1 MPKKSP
7 GKPRRRP
14 AKSQRGRKDSPA
26 ALVFFA
32 GVAVAAIILFFGY
45 AFFYLPDQKA
55 PKTSAPQAQNQAQTK
70 APAPGAPAQP
80 APEKPAAAPET
91 PPAAPAAAPAQA
103 PAPAT
108 PAPPGPTPATPTTPA
123 QPEPPLK
130 PGSPRLTIVID
141 DLGGSLDQARE
152 LLDLGLPVT
161 FSIMP
166 NLPHT
171 RDIDAM
177 AAKAGMEVILH
188 QPMDA
193 HGSAPQAAGT
203 LRSGMTVPE
212 TAAILAGHLAQ
223 VPHAVGVSNHT
234 GSKATE
240 DAVLMAAV
248 MAELKGRGLFFLDS
262 LTTAKSVAGKEAVK
276 SQVPTL
282 SRTVFLD
289 NERGQQP
296 TLLILAQA
304 EKEARAK
311 GRAVAI
317 GHPYPETIAA
327 LAAWDIRRDKSIA
340 LVTLSRQLKG
350 N

>member
-1 MPKKSP
+1 MTKKSP
-7 GKPRRRP
+7 GKPRRRS
-14 AKSQRGRKDSPA
+14 AKPQRGRKNTPA

-32 GVAVAAIILFFGY
+32 GAAVAAIILFFAY
-45 AFFYLPDQKA
+45 AFYYLPGQQA
-55 PKTSAPQAQNQAQTK
+55 PKTQAAKT
-70 APAPGAPAQP
+70 A
-80 APEKPAAAPET
+80 
-91 PPAAPAAAPAQA
+91 AQA
-103 PAPAT
+103 PAPAKVPAT
-108 PAPPGPTPATPTTPA
+108 PAPAAPAQTPAPAKTPPEQQDQQSAPPQAPAAA

-141 DLGGSLDQARE
+141 DLGGSLDQARD

-171 RDIDAM
+171 RDIDDM

-193 HGSAPQAAGT
+193 RGT
-203 LRSGMTVPE
+203 ATQPVGALRSGMTVPE
-212 TAAILAGHLAQ
+212 TAAILAAHLGQ
-223 VPHAVGVSNHT
+223 VPHAAGVSNHT

-240 DAVLMAAV
+240 DALLMAAV
-248 MAELKGRGLFFLDS
+248 MAGLKGRGLFFLDS
-262 LTTAKSVAGKEAVK
+262 LTSAKSVAGKEAAK
-276 SQVPTL
+276 AQVPNI

-296 TLLILAQA
+296 ALLMLAQA

-327 LAAWDIRRDKSIA
+327 LASWNIRRDKSIA
-340 LVTLSRQLKG
+340 LVTLGRLVKG

>member
-1 MPKKSP
+1 MPQKSP

-32 GVAVAAIILFFGY
+32 GVAVAAILLFFGY

-55 PKTSAPQAQNQAQTK
+55 PKTPAPQAHTPAQTK
-70 APAPGAPAQP
+70 APAP
-80 APEKPAAAPET
+80 APEKTAASPET
-91 PPAAPAAAPAQA
+91 PPAVSAQ
-103 PAPAT
+103 APAT
-108 PAPPGPTPATPTTPA
+108 PAAPAVTAPATPA
-123 QPEPPLK
+123 QPELPLK

-141 DLGGSLDQARE
+141 DLGGSLDQARD

-171 RDIDAM
+171 REVDAM

-203 LRSGMTVPE
+203 LRAGMTVPE
-212 TAAILAGHLAQ
+212 TAAILAAHLAQ

-248 MAELKGRGLFFLDS
+248 MTDLKGRGVFFLDS
-262 LTTAKSVAGKEAVK
+262 LTSAKSVAGKEAAK
-276 SQVPTL
+276 SQVPNL
-282 SRTVFLD
+282 ARTVFLD

-296 TLLILAQA
+296 ALLMLAQA

>member
-14 AKSQRGRKDSPA
+14 AKSQRGRKDTPA

-55 PKTSAPQAQNQAQTK
+55 PKTPTAQTK
-70 APAPGAPAQP
+70 APAPAAPAAP
-80 APEKPAAAPET
+80 APGTPAPAPTPEKPAASPDT
-91 PPAAPAAAPAQA
+91 PPTAPAATAPA
-103 PAPAT
+103 
-108 PAPPGPTPATPTTPA
+108 TPA

-130 PGSPRLTIVID
+130 AGSPRLTIVID
-141 DLGGSLDQARE
+141 DLGGSLEQARD

-171 RDIDAM
+171 KDVDAM

-203 LRSGMTVPE
+203 LRTGMTVPE
-212 TAAILAGHLAQ
+212 TAAILAAHLAQ
-223 VPHAVGVSNHT
+223 APHAVGVSNHT

-248 MAELKGRGLFFLDS
+248 MADLKGRGLFFLDS
-262 LTTAKSVAGKEAVK
+262 LTSAKSVAGKEAAK
-276 SQVPTL
+276 AQVPTL

-296 TLLILAQA
+296 TLLMLAQA

>member
-14 AKSQRGRKDSPA
+14 AKSQRGRKDTPA

-32 GVAVAAIILFFGY
+32 GVAVAAILLFFGY
-45 AFFYLPDQKA
+45 AFFYLPEQKA
-55 PKTSAPQAQNQAQTK
+55 PKSPAPQAQTK
-70 APAPGAPAQP
+70 APATAS
-80 APEKPAAAPET
+80 APEKPAAPPES
-91 PPAAPAAAPAQA
+91 PPAAPAATPAQA
-103 PAPAT
+103 PAPA
-108 PAPPGPTPATPTTPA
+108 APPA
-123 QPEPPLK
+123 QPEPALK

-141 DLGGSLDQARE
+141 DLGGSLEQAKD

-171 RDIDAM
+171 KDVDAM
-177 AAKAGMEVILH
+177 AAKAGIEVILH

-212 TAAILAGHLAQ
+212 TAAILAAHLAQ
-223 VPHAVGVSNHT
+223 VPHAVGISNHT

-248 MAELKGRGLFFLDS
+248 MADLKGRGLFFLDS
-262 LTTAKSVAGKEAVK
+262 LTSAKSVAGKEAAK
-276 SQVPTL
+276 AQVPTL

-296 TLLILAQA
+296 TLLMLAQA

>member
-14 AKSQRGRKDSPA
+14 AKSQRGRKDTPA

-55 PKTSAPQAQNQAQTK
+55 PKTPAPQAQTK
-70 APAPGAPAQP
+70 APAPASPAVQAPVTP
-80 APEKPAAAPET
+80 APTPEKPAASSDTSPT
-91 PPAAPAAAPAQA
+91 APAATAPA
-103 PAPAT
+103 
-108 PAPPGPTPATPTTPA
+108 TPA

-130 PGSPRLTIVID
+130 AGSPRLTIVID
-141 DLGGSLDQARE
+141 DLGGSLDQAKD

-171 RDIDAM
+171 KEVDAM

-212 TAAILAGHLAQ
+212 TAAILAAHLAQ

-248 MAELKGRGLFFLDS
+248 MADLKGRGLFFLDS
-262 LTTAKSVAGKEAVK
+262 LTSAKSVAGKEAAK
-276 SQVPTL
+276 AQIPTL

-296 TLLILAQA
+296 TLLMLAQA

>member
-32 GVAVAAIILFFGY
+32 GVAVAAILLFFGY

-55 PKTSAPQAQNQAQTK
+55 PKTPAPQAQQAK
-70 APAPGAPAQP
+70 APATPNAPAAQAPGTPSP
-80 APEKPAAAPET
+80 APEKPAAPPET
-91 PPAAPAAAPAQA
+91 PQAVPAAT
-103 PAPAT
+103 APAT
-108 PAPPGPTPATPTTPA
+108 PPV

-141 DLGGSLDQARE
+141 DLGGSLEQARD

-171 RDIDAM
+171 KEVDAM

-193 HGSAPQAAGT
+193 HGSSPQAAGT

-212 TAAILAGHLAQ
+212 TAAILAAHLVQ
-223 VPHAVGVSNHT
+223 TPHAVGVSNHT

-240 DAVLMAAV
+240 DAVLMTAV
-248 MAELKGRGLFFLDS
+248 MADLKGRGLFFLDS
-262 LTTAKSVAGKEAVK
+262 LTSAKSVAGKEAVK

-282 SRTVFLD
+282 ARTVFLD

-296 TLLILAQA
+296 TLLMLAQA

>member
-32 GVAVAAIILFFGY
+32 GVAVAAILLFFGY

-55 PKTSAPQAQNQAQTK
+55 PKTPAPQAQSKTP
-70 APAPGAPAQP
+70 APASPAAPVPGAPAPAP
-80 APEKPAAAPET
+80 APEKTAASPET
-91 PPAAPAAAPAQA
+91 PPAAPAVTAPA
-103 PAPAT
+103 
-108 PAPPGPTPATPTTPA
+108 TPA

-130 PGSPRLTIVID
+130 PGGPRLTIVID
-141 DLGGSLDQARE
+141 DLGGSLEQARD

-171 RDIDAM
+171 REVDAM

-212 TAAILAGHLAQ
+212 TAAILAAHLAQ

-248 MAELKGRGLFFLDS
+248 MADLKGRGLFFLDS
-262 LTTAKSVAGKEAVK
+262 LTSAKSVAGKEAAK

-296 TLLILAQA
+296 TLLMLAQA

>member
-55 PKTSAPQAQNQAQTK
+55 PKTPAPQAQTK
-70 APAPGAPAQP
+70 APAPQSPATAA
-80 APEKPAAAPET
+80 APEKPAASPET
-91 PPAAPAAAPAQA
+91 PPAAPAAAPAPT
-103 PAPAT
+103 PAPA
-108 PAPPGPTPATPTTPA
+108 APPA

-130 PGSPRLTIVID
+130 VGSPRLTIVID
-141 DLGGSLDQARE
+141 DLGGSLDQAKD

-171 RDIDAM
+171 KEVDTM
-177 AAKAGMEVILH
+177 AAKAGLEVILH

-212 TAAILAGHLAQ
+212 TAAILAAHLAQ

-248 MAELKGRGLFFLDS
+248 MADLKGRGLFFLDS
-262 LTTAKSVAGKEAVK
+262 LTSAKSVAGKEAAK
-276 SQVPTL
+276 AQIPTL
-282 SRTVFLD
+282 LRTVFLD

-296 TLLILAQA
+296 TLLMLAQA

>member
-32 GVAVAAIILFFGY
+32 GVAVAAILLFFGY

-55 PKTSAPQAQNQAQTK
+55 PKAPAPQAQTK
-70 APAPGAPAQP
+70 AQAPAPAQAPGAPAP
-80 APEKPAAAPET
+80 APDKPAVSPET
-91 PPAAPAAAPAQA
+91 PPAAPAATAPA
-103 PAPAT
+103 
-108 PAPPGPTPATPTTPA
+108 APPV

-141 DLGGSLDQARE
+141 DLGGSLEQARD

-171 RDIDAM
+171 KEVDAM

-193 HGSAPQAAGT
+193 HGTAQQAAGT

-212 TAAILAGHLAQ
+212 TAAILAAHLAQ
-223 VPHAVGVSNHT
+223 APHAVGVSNHT

-262 LTTAKSVAGKEAVK
+262 LTSAKSVAGKEAVK

-282 SRTVFLD
+282 ARTVFLD

-296 TLLILAQA
+296 TLLMLAQA

>member
-14 AKSQRGRKDSPA
+14 AKSQRGRKNSPA

-32 GVAVAAIILFFGY
+32 GVAVAAILLFFGY

-55 PKTSAPQAQNQAQTK
+55 PKTPAPLAQTPAQTK
-70 APAPGAPAQP
+70 APAPAP
-80 APEKPAAAPET
+80 APEKPAAPPET
-91 PPAAPAAAPAQA
+91 PPAAPAVTAPAA
-103 PAPAT
+103 
-108 PAPPGPTPATPTTPA
+108 PA

-141 DLGGSLDQARE
+141 DLGGSLEQARD

-193 HGSAPQAAGT
+193 RGTATQAAGT
-203 LRSGMTVPE
+203 LRAGMTVPE
-212 TAAILAGHLAQ
+212 TAAILAAHLAQ

-248 MAELKGRGLFFLDS
+248 MTDLKGRGVFFLDS
-262 LTTAKSVAGKEAVK
+262 LTSAKSVAGKVAAK
-276 SQVPTL
+276 AQVPNL
-282 SRTVFLD
+282 ARTVFLD

-296 TLLILAQA
+296 TLLMLAQV